1 MRNDSTDEDQKKI
14 IEQFIQVQ
22 NNVAQVNLILK
33 RYDLCLNAVEN
44 VFKFDRKNIK
54 ALFRQGKSL
63 FELGQY
69 DQCQLPLKT
78 ILQLDPN
85 HSDKDQILKMISTAE
100 QKLANYQQNEKE
112 IYRRM
117 FQSTPSTT
125 TTTTTATTTT
135 TNGSITNSS
144 KAKTRRNLVLV
155 R

>member
-44 VFKFDRKNIK
+44 VLKFDRKNIK

-69 DQCQLPLKT
+69 DQCQIPLKT

-117 FQSTPSTT
+117 FQSTPSPTSSSS
-125 TTTTTATTTT
+125 TT
-135 TNGSITNSS
+135 TNRSMTNSS
-144 KAKTRRNLVLV
+144 KPKTRRNLVLV